1 MRIID
6 LLQTNAQLK
15 VVEIEKK
22 TPHTHT
28 HNEIGKE
35 NYSRRQRA

>member
-22 TPHTHT
+22 KTTHT

>member
-22 TPHTHT
+22 NHTHT

>member
-22 TPHTHT
+22 KPHTHT
-28 HNEIGKE
+28 M
-35 NYSRRQRA
+35 R

>member
-22 TPHTHT
+22 THTHT
-28 HNEIGKE
+28 HTM
-35 NYSRRQRA
+35 R

>member
-22 TPHTHT
+22 KPHT

>member
-22 TPHTHT
+22 KKHTHT
-28 HNEIGKE
+28 MK
-35 NYSRRQRA
+35 